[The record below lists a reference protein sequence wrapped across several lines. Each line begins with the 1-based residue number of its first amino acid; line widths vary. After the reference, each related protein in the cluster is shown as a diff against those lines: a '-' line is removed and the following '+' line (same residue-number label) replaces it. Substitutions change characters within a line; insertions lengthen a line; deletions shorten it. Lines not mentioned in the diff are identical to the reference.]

1 MRKPSSF
8 SATLIAAAIFSV
20 SAVLMS
26 ALADPDSSGGGGSPF
41 SLDQIAAG
49 DKKAIGRFF
58 AANQIEYGLDN
69 FMEIAFHGQ
78 ADFTPPPESSIP
90 FAWLASCLNA
100 HSGHI
105 FVIDREGRMVFSD
118 RTGCQRRVEAKDVNG
133 DGVKELISTDSSGG
147 TGFSSV
153 WGRYYFFDGV
163 RFHKGL
169 EYEKSYYETL
179 PGSTIFP
186 GAPDLR
192 QEVWALKETKGE
204 VRFLDA
210 DLDGFSELATV
221 SYTTNYSIQD
231 YNKDRDPDG
240 SVLAKVS
247 EAVKDVFGEQLGVEK
262 NHSVIWEWDTVS
274 HTYLKQ

>member
-1 MRKPSSF
+1 M
-8 SATLIAAAIFSV
+8 
-20 SAVLMS
+20 
-26 ALADPDSSGGGGSPF
+26 
-41 SLDQIAAG
+41 
-49 DKKAIGRFF
+49 
-58 AANQIEYGLDN
+58 
-69 FMEIAFHGQ
+69 
-78 ADFTPPPESSIP
+78 
-90 FAWLASCLNA
+90 
-100 HSGHI
+100 
-105 FVIDREGRMVFSD
+105 
-118 RTGCQRRVEAKDVNG
+118 
-133 DGVKELISTDSSGG
+133 
-147 TGFSSV
+147 
-153 WGRYYFFDGV
+153 